1 MPAAAAAVAAG
12 MATGPGSRVTRL
24 AKSTAASVT
33 PVRPG
38 KTHALSPLDN
48 AMERHAVHVV
58 LYVRAAPGVDREQLK
73 ESLSEVLSLYPAM
86 TGRLTRGGGEGGE
99 GAGSAAAA
107 GGEIARR
114 GWVVKCND
122 AGVRMVDARAA
133 VTLDE
138 WLATATGDE
147 EMDLLHYEPMGPEP
161 YIWSPF
167 YIQLTE
173 FADKSYALGL
183 SCTHMHND
191 PTAAAI
197 FFQAWAAAHRRTTS
211 TYPPFLHAPALEVSP
226 ASPPPPP
233 PLLAEKSSAASTA
246 AAAAMSSAT
255 FHFPAAAVRALL
267 STMEPG
273 TTPFAA
279 LAALFWLRI
288 AAADGER
295 ELTLALDFRKRMYAP
310 LPWGYYGSVVHFT
323 RARADLAAGLPAV
336 AAALERHVASVPED
350 ELWRAVEWLHAR
362 QQQEEEEGKG
372 GAAGYGPFQMYGPEL
387 TCVALDHV
395 PMYGAEFAAGA
406 PPARVSCRV
415 GGAAG
420 EGVVIILPAAEGG
433 EARDVVV
440 TLPVEET
447 ARVCRDGEVLR
458 HGGQVV
464 FGVKSV
470 KEA

>member
-1 MPAAAAAVAAG
+1 MPSAAMTVAAG
-12 MATGPGSRVTRL
+12 LATGPGSRVTRF

-48 AMERHAVHVV
+48 AMERHTVHVV
-58 LYVRAAPGVDREQLK
+58 LYLRAAPGLDREQLK

-86 TGRLTRGGGEGGE
+86 TGRLTRGEGSD
-99 GAGSAAAA
+99 GAGTGSADAAHA
-107 GGEIARR
+107 HR

-122 AGVRMVDARAA
+122 AGVRMVDARAG

-147 EMDLLHYEPMGPEP
+147 EMDLLYYEPLGPDP

-167 YIQLTE
+167 YVQLTE

-183 SCTHMHND
+183 SCTHIHND
-191 PTAAAI
+191 PTAAAL
-197 FFQAWAAAHRRTTS
+197 FFHAWAAAHRRTTS
-211 TYPPFLHAPALEVSP
+211 PYPPFLHAPALAVSP
-226 ASPPPPP
+226 TSPPPPP
-233 PLLAEKSSAASTA
+233 PLLAEKASAVSPASTDA
-246 AAAAMSSAT
+246 TAMSSAT
-255 FHFPAAAVRALL
+255 FHFPASAVRALL
-267 STMEPG
+267 STLEPG

-288 AAADGER
+288 TGAADGEG

-310 LPWGYYGSVVHFT
+310 LPLGYYGSSVHFA
-323 RARADLAAGLPAV
+323 RARADLASGLPAV
-336 AAALERHVASVPED
+336 AAALDRHVAGVPED
-350 ELWRAVEWLHAR
+350 DLWRALEWLHAR
-362 QQQEEEEGKG
+362 QQQEGD
-372 GAAGYGPFQMYGPEL
+372 AAAPFQMYGPEL
-387 TCVALDHV
+387 TCAALDHV
-395 PMYGAEFAAGA
+395 LMYGAEFEAGV

-420 EGVVIILPAAEGG
+420 EGLVLVLPAAEGG

-440 TLPVEET
+440 TLPAEAT
-447 ARVCRDGEVLR
+447 ARICRDPEVLR
-458 HGGQVV
+458 HGAEVV
-464 FGVKSV
+464 FGAKAV
-470 KEA
+470 KEE